1 MSVFVVDASI
11 AVKWVIEEPGTAA
24 ALLLRRHRLL
34 APDLLIAECANVLW
48 KKVRR
53 REISE
58 DIARVAAGILAR
70 SDIEFEPMA
79 NLMEQATG
87 FSMLLVHAAYD
98 CFYLALADAYG
109 CDFVTAD
116 AALRQK
122 VQAARLPIKLVLL
135 KDLDP

>member
-11 AVKWVIEEPGTAA
+11 AIKWIVEEPGTAA
-24 ALLLRRHRLL
+24 ALRLRRHRLL
-34 APDLLIAECANVLW
+34 APDLLIAECTNVLW

-53 REISE
+53 RELSE
-58 DIARVAAGILAR
+58 DIARVSAGILAR

-79 NLMEQATG
+79 DLAEQAMG
-87 FSMLLVHAAYD
+87 FSILLEHAAYD
-98 CFYLALADAYG
+98 CFYLALADACG

-122 VQAARLPIKLVLL
+122 VQAARLPVKLVLL
-135 KDLDP
+135 EDLDP